1 MGHNENEIDPVVV
14 ENGSFTWDDEG
25 NTAPILKNISMKV
38 NYYFLIICHLVINK
52 NDLCCCWEIPNSE
65 QIYLHK
71 SINDLWLNVSHFLK
85 NRIWTELIHAK
96 GF

>member
-38 NYYFLIICHLVINK
+38 NYYFLIIFHQVIMTYVVVEK
-52 NDLCCCWEIPNSE
+52 F
-65 QIYLHK
+65 QTQ
-71 SINDLWLNVSHFLK
+71 
-85 NRIWTELIHAK
+85 NRFT
-96 GF
+96 

>member
-38 NYYFLIICHLVINK
+38 NCYFDNFSSGYY
-52 NDLCCCWEIPNSE
+52 DLSCCWGIRRSE
-65 QIYLHK
+65 QIYYK
-71 SINDLWLNVSHFLK
+71 SINDLWL
-85 NRIWTELIHAK
+85 
-96 GF
+96 